1 MAVTDA
7 MRTHAALANIEEL
20 AAAPELLDAW
30 SAHVGPHDPI
40 TLVVVPGSW
49 GPERVQAQAPAL
61 FARAG
66 LDQGDAS
73 PDVVVMTGPL
83 EELDF
88 IRLSGSCTAVYG
100 AGPVPAQCAQLPRI
114 GAQQLAEWTQACT
127 PADVDDAP
135 VDAADV
141 RVTSERLGV
150 NVIGYVSGSL
160 GLGVAARATIA
171 ALLNA
176 GADVSVVDVS
186 LGARSNADTS
196 YHHLRVDNLQALPHA
211 VNLIHYNP
219 DAAAV
224 LWERFPAWFAGGVN
238 CIVPFWELVDLP
250 PGWVAPLARYDVVLA
265 PTAHI
270 AAAVSRSVSVPV
282 RRFPM
287 AADVGHVPA
296 IARSEFGIPEGKVA
310 FATSWD
316 TNSGLERKNGAGV
329 VRAFAA
335 ALDFGADAVLVIKLN
350 GDVTDPLFLRELA
363 RLPADRVVVI
373 SEYLPYRRVLGLY
386 GACDAYISLHRAEGL
401 GLGIQEAM
409 QLGKPVIATG
419 WSGNMD
425 FMDEE
430 CAAVVDFRLTPV
442 VDGHPC
448 YSPPQYPGG
457 GHWAE
462 PDLLVA
468 ARHIHRLA
476 GDASARAQ
484 LGEAARRRGLA
495 YREQWLSAAPRQ
507 LATVSGA
514 LRRR

>member
-1 MAVTDA
+1 MTEAT
-7 MRTHAALANIEEL
+7 RTHAALANLEEL
-20 AAAPELLDAW
+20 AEAPELLAAW
-30 SAHVGPHDPI
+30 SACVGPHDPV
-40 TLVVVPGSW
+40 TLVVVPGGW
-49 GPERVQAQAPAL
+49 DPERVQAEAPAL

-66 LDQGDAS
+66 LDQGEAS
-73 PDVVVMTGPL
+73 PDIVVMTGPL
-83 EELDF
+83 DEVDF
-88 IRLSGSCTAVYG
+88 IRLSGSCTAIFG
-100 AGPVPAQCAQLPRI
+100 AAPVPAELAELPRI
-114 GAQQLAEWTQACT
+114 GADELPEWTAART
-127 PADVDDAP
+127 APDADDAT
-135 VDAADV
+135 VCAQDV
-141 RVTSERLGV
+141 RVISERPGV

-160 GLGVAARATIA
+160 GLGIAARATIA
-171 ALLNA
+171 ALLA
-176 GADVSVVDVS
+176 ADVDVAVVDVS

-196 YHHLRVDNLQALPHA
+196 YHHLRVDNLQSLPHA

-219 DAAAV
+219 DDASV

-250 PGWVAPLARYDVVLA
+250 PGWLAPLARYDVVLA

-270 AAAVSRSVSVPV
+270 AAAVSRAVSVPV

-296 IARSEFGIPEGKVA
+296 IDRSEFGIPEGKVA

-316 TNSGLERKNGAGV
+316 TNSGLERKNGTGV

-350 GDVTDPLFLRELA
+350 GDVTDPLFLRELS

-373 SEYLPYRRVLGLY
+373 SDYLPYSRVLGLY
-386 GACDAYISLHRAEGL
+386 AACDAYISLHRAEGL

-457 GHWAE
+457 GLWAE

-476 GDASARAQ
+476 GDA
-484 LGEAARRRGLA
+484 AARTRLGAAARGRGRA
-495 YREQWLSAAPRQ
+495 YREQWLRTAPRQ
-507 LATVSGA
+507 LAAVSGA